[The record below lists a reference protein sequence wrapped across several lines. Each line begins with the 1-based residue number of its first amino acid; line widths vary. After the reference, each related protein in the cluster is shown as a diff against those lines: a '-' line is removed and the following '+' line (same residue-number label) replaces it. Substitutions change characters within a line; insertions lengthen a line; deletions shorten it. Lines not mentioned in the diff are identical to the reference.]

1 MRPEGL
7 EPPRVAPQDS
17 KSCASTSSATVA
29 LLLFKNLRHSLPARH
44 PPGLPHGFR
53 GLTRFAIVVTHG
65 PALREGVTAPR
76 RGAPAGSDRTV
87 LLECRLEQLRGA
99 LDEARAEADLARV
112 RLAEAAAREVGE
124 TQRLSLLQDEVA
136 QAREEVAALHRRL
149 EHSEALRARLQGHL
163 FESEAQGDAQELVR
177 LRREVAAARERIA
190 GSEQTAAQLRARL
203 DELVASRET
212 LLTRVVEWQRSVRHG
227 DTEAV
232 DLAEFIGSLR
242 RALLDLERD
251 NALGERREAALREQL
266 DQATAPLQ
274 MLERTAP
281 AAAAVTPERPLAD
294 DLVATLA
301 AAERPQ
307 DQVDLLLRL
316 GRRGGDDAF
325 YAVRPF
331 ATAED
336 PNVRAAAYQALGRML
351 ERDPAR
357 LEPHIR
363 WGIADANPHVRRR
376 AVLAAAAARGL
387 ALRPLLAPLS
397 DDPDPQVRRI
407 VLRILRAQDPGR
419 AETGIVQRAS

>member
-1 MRPEGL
+1 VAHGL
-7 EPPRVAPQDS
+7 
-17 KSCASTSSATVA
+17 
-29 LLLFKNLRHSLPARH
+29 
-44 PPGLPHGFR
+44 
-53 GLTRFAIVVTHG
+53 
-65 PALREGVTAPR
+65 ALREDVTAPT
-76 RGAPAGSDRTV
+76 PTGSDRTV

-136 QAREEVAALHRRL
+136 KAREEVAALHRRL
-149 EHSEALRARLQGHL
+149 EHSEALRNKLQGHL
-163 FESEAQGDAQELVR
+163 FESESRDDAQELVR
-177 LRREVAAARERIA
+177 LRREVAAARERIV
-190 GSEQTAAQLRARL
+190 GSEQTTGQLRARV

-212 LLTRVVEWQRSVRHG
+212 LLTRVVEWQRSLSHG
-227 DTEAV
+227 DPQAV

-266 DQATAPLQ
+266 DQATAPQ
-274 MLERTAP
+274 MLQATKPAP
-281 AAAAVTPERPLAD
+281 PPPAD
-294 DLVATLA
+294 DLVAALA

-307 DQVDLLLRL
+307 ERVELLLRL

-325 YAVRPF
+325 YAVRPW

-336 PNVRAAAYQALGRML
+336 PNVRAAAYHALGRVL
-351 ERDPAR
+351 QGDPAR

-376 AVLAAAAARGL
+376 AVLTAAAARGL
-387 ALRPLLAPLS
+387 ALRPLLEPLTN
-397 DDPDPQVRRI
+397 DPDPQVRRI
-407 VLRILRAQDPGR
+407 VLRILRAQDPGGS
-419 AETGIVQRAS
+419 ESGIVQRAS